1 MDRFNATSAD
11 NETFDL
17 TRMVINKDGN
27 VGIGTDSIATTTD
40 GRLKISAPSGISN
53 SGGISLYGNNSNTFG
68 GSNVVR
74 SKIESLTDGTAFGA
88 NMIFS
93 TNDTSNVYQER
104 MRITSGG
111 NINIGG
117 NINLSGILYTD
128 DDELTLMSGGD
139 SGGTSIIIND
149 YENNAT
155 LNGDFLASGEITA
168 YSDKRLKEVVN
179 KTPDVLNDLMKVNI
193 VDYKRTDKDDDKVRT
208 GVIAQELRE
217 VFPQYVKGD
226 EDKEMLSVNYAEM
239 VSVCI
244 KAIQELEEKVKKLE
258 NK

>member
-1 MDRFNATSAD
+1 LSDSSA
-11 NETFDL
+11 L
-17 TRMVINKDGN
+17 TAVYQQFTN
-27 VGIGTDSIATTTD
+27 GTT
-40 GRLKISAPSGISN
+40 
-53 SGGISLYGNNSNTFG
+53 
-68 GSNVVR
+68 
-74 SKIESLTDGTAFGA
+74 GTAGGNGTVMGIDSDGDFLINNQEA
-88 NMIFS
+88 KTIKLYTS
-93 TNDTSNVYQER
+93 DTER

-111 NINIGG
+111 TIDIAG
-117 NINLSGILYTD
+117 NIDLAGILYTNND
-128 DDELTLMSGGD
+128 ALTLMSGGT
-139 SGGTSIIIND
+139 SGTSIIIND
-149 YENNAT
+149 ANNNAT
-155 LNGDFLASGEITA
+155 LNGSFIASDEITA
-168 YSDKRLKEVVN
+168 YSDKRLKEVVS

-258 NK
+258 NR